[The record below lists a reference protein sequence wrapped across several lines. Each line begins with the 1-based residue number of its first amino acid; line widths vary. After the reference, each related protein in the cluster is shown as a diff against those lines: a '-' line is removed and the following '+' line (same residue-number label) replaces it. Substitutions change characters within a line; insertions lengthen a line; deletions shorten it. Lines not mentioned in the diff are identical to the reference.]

1 LEATNLIGIFL
12 RIPNFIVAAVIE
24 PFWDFYD
31 RSSRLKTVSRLSR
44 QQFCSVEEL
53 QLRREKLLGKLL
65 KHAYESSSF
74 WHTRMDSANIELTD
88 QMTIA
93 DIVDM
98 PLLTKDDVRSAG
110 QSLLSS
116 KYKTEELTKAK
127 TGGSTGVAL
136 EVWCDKIGVE
146 KRNGA
151 AIHADKWSG
160 WQVGQPQAAVWGNP
174 PEPKT
179 FKNKIRLWLK
189 DRVIYLDTMKVSDES
204 VQKFADQW
212 SLLRPGLLYGHA
224 HSIYLLATIVRKL
237 GIKLRPTGIVA
248 TSMMLIKKERKV
260 IEEVFNIPVTNRY
273 GCEEVSLIACECE
286 LHDGLHINEEHIF
299 LELLKDDGTHC
310 QPGENGR
317 VVVTELINYGMPMIR
332 YETGDMAILKESLCD
347 CGRPTQLLESVTGRT
362 ADFLVAA
369 DGSMVAGISLI
380 ENSLTRYPGIEQMQ
394 VVQKQVDQLELRIVK
409 SDQWDDSLPNILKS
423 VFCDA
428 LGTGCNVTISY
439 HNTIPRE
446 PSGKYRFSICEV
458 DSA

>member
-1 LEATNLIGIFL
+1 M

-151 AIHADKWSG
+151 AIHAD
-160 WQVGQPQAAVWGNP
+160 
-174 PEPKT
+174 
-179 FKNKIRLWLK
+179 
-189 DRVIYLDTMKVSDES
+189 
-204 VQKFADQW
+204 
-212 SLLRPGLLYGHA
+212 
-224 HSIYLLATIVRKL
+224 
-237 GIKLRPTGIVA
+237 
-248 TSMMLIKKERKV
+248 
-260 IEEVFNIPVTNRY
+260 
-273 GCEEVSLIACECE
+273 
-286 LHDGLHINEEHIF
+286 
-299 LELLKDDGTHC
+299 
-310 QPGENGR
+310 
-317 VVVTELINYGMPMIR
+317 
-332 YETGDMAILKESLCD
+332 
-347 CGRPTQLLESVTGRT
+347 
-362 ADFLVAA
+362 
-369 DGSMVAGISLI
+369 
-380 ENSLTRYPGIEQMQ
+380 
-394 VVQKQVDQLELRIVK
+394 
-409 SDQWDDSLPNILKS
+409 
-423 VFCDA
+423 
-428 LGTGCNVTISY
+428 
-439 HNTIPRE
+439 
-446 PSGKYRFSICEV
+446 
-458 DSA
+458 